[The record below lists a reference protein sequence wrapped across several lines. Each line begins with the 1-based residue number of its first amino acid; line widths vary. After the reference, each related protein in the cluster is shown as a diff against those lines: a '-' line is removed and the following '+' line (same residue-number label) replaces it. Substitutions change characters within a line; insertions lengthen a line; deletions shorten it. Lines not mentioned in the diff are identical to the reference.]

1 LYVADVIND
10 VRKSGYGI
18 YVGNVFTGCI
28 LYADDIILLSC
39 SYSGLQQMV
48 NICAEY
54 GTKMDIRF
62 NSAKSHCISF
72 GGCHSLTFSVLLNAC
87 VIQWADKIKYL
98 GCFLM

>member
-1 LYVADVIND
+1 VIND
-10 VRKSGYGI
+10 IRKSGYGI

-28 LYADDIILLSC
+28 LYADDVILLSC

-48 NICAEY
+48 NICAKY

-62 NSAKSHCISF
+62 NSAESHCISF
-72 GGCHSLTFSVLLNAC
+72 RGCHSLTFSVLLNAC
-87 VIQWADKIKYL
+87 VIQWTDKIKYL